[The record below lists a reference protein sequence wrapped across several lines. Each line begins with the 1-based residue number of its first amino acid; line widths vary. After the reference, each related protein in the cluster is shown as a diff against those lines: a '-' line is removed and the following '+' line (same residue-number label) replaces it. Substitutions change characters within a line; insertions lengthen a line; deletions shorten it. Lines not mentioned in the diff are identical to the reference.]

1 MYQKNIQFS
10 MRCNLFTDINMG
22 EVQLIQDSL
31 AQRDFIIED
40 LNNTLKLR
48 NEELTRLSLEVW
60 VLETGKKAMM
70 EKIESLKKKSREE
83 KL

>member
-1 MYQKNIQFS
+1 
-10 MRCNLFTDINMG
+10 MG

-48 NEELTRLSLEVW
+48 NEELARLSLKVW
-60 VLETGKKAMM
+60 ALEAGKKAMI

>member
-1 MYQKNIQFS
+1 

-60 VLETGKKAMM
+60 ILEAGKKAMI

>member
-1 MYQKNIQFS
+1 
-10 MRCNLFTDINMG
+10 MG

>member
-1 MYQKNIQFS
+1 
-10 MRCNLFTDINMG
+10 MG

-40 LNNTLKLR
+40 LNNTLKRR

-60 VLETGKKAMM
+60 VLEAGKKAMI

>member
-1 MYQKNIQFS
+1 

-60 VLETGKKAMM
+60 VLETGKKAMI

>member
-1 MYQKNIQFS
+1 

>member
-1 MYQKNIQFS
+1 
-10 MRCNLFTDINMG
+10 MG

-48 NEELTRLSLEVW
+48 NKELTRLSSEVW
-60 VLETGKKAMM
+60 VLEIGKKAMI
-70 EKIESLKKKSREE
+70 EKIKSLKKKSREE

>member
-1 MYQKNIQFS
+1 
-10 MRCNLFTDINMG
+10 MG

-60 VLETGKKAMM
+60 VLETGKKAMI

>member
-1 MYQKNIQFS
+1 

-48 NEELTRLSLEVW
+48 NEELARLSLKVW
-60 VLETGKKAMM
+60 VLEAGKKAMI

>member
-1 MYQKNIQFS
+1 
-10 MRCNLFTDINMG
+10 MG

-48 NEELTRLSLEVW
+48 NKELTRLSSEVW
-60 VLETGKKAMM
+60 VLEIGKKAMI
-70 EKIESLKKKSREE
+70 EKIKLLKKKSREE

>member
-1 MYQKNIQFS
+1 
-10 MRCNLFTDINMG
+10 MG

-60 VLETGKKAMM
+60 ILEAGKKAMM